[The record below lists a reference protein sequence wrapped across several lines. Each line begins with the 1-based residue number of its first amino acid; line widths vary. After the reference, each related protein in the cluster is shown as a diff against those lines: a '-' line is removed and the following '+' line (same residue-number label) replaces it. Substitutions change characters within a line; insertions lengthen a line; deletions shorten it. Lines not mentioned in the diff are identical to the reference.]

1 MGKVRLAPEERKM
14 SILLI
19 AVKTMMLIALSAAIF
34 AGVAYALGVDPLAA
48 KSASSC
54 VATTTPACLF
64 RIF

>member
-1 MGKVRLAPEERKM
+1 M

-34 AGVAYALGVDPLAA
+34 AGIAYALGVDPLAA